1 MPKLND
7 VHDFW
12 NSESCGARHAEGDSE
27 IEQFQSQEKLRY
39 QLEPFIIDFA
49 RFDDFHSLDVLEI
62 GVGFGADHSRIARSE
77 PNSLVGV
84 DLTDRAIENT
94 KARFEVLGLKSEL
107 KVENAENLSFEDN
120 LFDAVYSWGV
130 LHHSPNTEKC
140 FEEVFRVLKPGGF
153 AKIMIYHKH
162 APTGWMLWL
171 RYGLLKLRP
180 FVGMKEIYSSYLES
194 PGTKAYS
201 IEEARH
207 LSKSFSHFEAN
218 IELCTGDLLEADAG
232 ARHKGPFL
240 SLARV
245 IYPRF
250 LIRLLSR
257 FVPIGLF
264 MLITVKK

>member
-1 MPKLND
+1 MKKLKE

-12 NSESCGARHAEGDSE
+12 NSESCGERHSDGITESE
-27 IEQFQSQEKLRY
+27 RFQSEEELRY
-39 QLEPFIIDFA
+39 KLEPYIIDFA
-49 RFDDFHSLDVLEI
+49 CFKDFYCLDVLEI
-62 GVGFGADHSRIARSE
+62 GVGFGADHSMIARSK

-84 DLTDRAIENT
+84 DLTERAIENT
-94 KARFEVLGLKSEL
+94 KERLRVFGLKSDL
-107 KVENAENLSFEDN
+107 KVDNAESLSFEDN
-120 LFDAVYSWGV
+120 SFDAVYSWGV

-162 APTGWMLWL
+162 APVGWMLWI

-180 FVGMKEIYSSYLES
+180 FVGMKEIYSLYLES

-201 IEEARH
+201 LKEARH
-207 LSKSFSHFEAN
+207 LCKSFSQFKVN
-218 IELCTGDLLEADAG
+218 VELSTGDMLEADAG
-232 ARHKGPFL
+232 ARHKGPLL
-240 SLARV
+240 SLARL

-257 FVPIGLF
+257 FFPIGLF
-264 MLITVKK
+264 MLITLKK

>member
-1 MPKLND
+1 MNEFKQ
-7 VHDFW
+7 VKDFW
-12 NSESCGARHAEGDSE
+12 NVESCGERHAEGVSE
-27 IEQFQSQEKLRY
+27 IEWFQSQEELRY

-49 RFDDFHSLDVLEI
+49 SFDDFHSLDVLEI

-84 DLTDRAIENT
+84 DLTERAIENT
-94 KARFEVLGLKSEL
+94 TARFEVLGLKSDL
-107 KVENAENLSFEDN
+107 KVDNAESLSFEDGS
-120 LFDAVYSWGV
+120 FDAVYSWGV

-162 APTGWMLWL
+162 APVGWMLWV

-194 PGTKAYS
+194 PGTKAYT

-207 LSKSFSHFEAN
+207 LSKNFSDFEVN
-218 IELCTGDLLEADAG
+218 IELSTGDLLEADAG
-232 ARHKGPFL
+232 SRHEGPLL
-240 SLARV
+240 SLARL